1 MKKTIILLFFI
12 AISGISRAQQPID
25 SLYLWVNFQKET
37 IVIDIP
43 KDYFTLRTV
52 APKLPRFVAV
62 RKLNILVPP
71 LPQNDLLLQ
80 TFHNY
85 LTKTTEP
92 VDNYERLDWLR
103 VMALYLYFS
112 RNDLSKLAPEVLTT
126 LENWQTAPST
136 NIIRKEVELV
146 KRWEEMV
153 QPNAN

>member
-25 SLYLWVNFQKET
+25 SLYLWVNFQEEN

-52 APKLPRFVAV
+52 VPKLPGFVAV

-92 VDNYERLDWLR
+92 ADNYHRLDWLR
-103 VMALYLYFS
+103 VMALYLYFNQE
-112 RNDLSKLAPEVLTT
+112 RDQVFLSETGKI
-126 LENWQTAPST
+126 LEDWKQMPTAGPLRT
-136 NIIRKEVELV
+136 EIGYIEQWLMLKYE
-146 KRWEEMV
+146 
-153 QPNAN
+153 

>member
-1 MKKTIILLFFI
+1 MKKTILFLFLI
-12 AISGISRAQQPID
+12 TLAGISRAQQPID

-52 APKLPRFVAV
+52 VPKLPGFVAV

-80 TFHNY
+80 SFHDY
-85 LTKTTEP
+85 LSKTTEP
-92 VDNYERLDWLR
+92 ADNYERLDWLR

-112 RNDLSKLAPEVLTT
+112 RNDQQQFLPEMTKVIEVWKQTPEAQPVKSEVL
-126 LENWQTAPST
+126 LIENWMKIKP
-136 NIIRKEVELV
+136 EL
-146 KRWEEMV
+146 
-153 QPNAN
+153 

>member
-52 APKLPRFVAV
+52 VPKLPGFVAV

-71 LPQNDLLLQ
+71 LPQKDLLLQ

-85 LTKTTEP
+85 LTK
-92 VDNYERLDWLR
+92 
-103 VMALYLYFS
+103 
-112 RNDLSKLAPEVLTT
+112 
-126 LENWQTAPST
+126 ST
-136 NIIRKEVELV
+136 
-146 KRWEEMV
+146 
-153 QPNAN
+153 

>member
-1 MKKTIILLFFI
+1 MKKTILFLFLI
-12 AISGISRAQQPID
+12 TLASISRAQQPID

-52 APKLPRFVAV
+52 VPKLPGFVAV

-80 TFHNY
+80 SLHDY

-92 VDNYERLDWLR
+92 ADNYERLDWLR

-112 RNDLSKLAPEVLTT
+112 RNDLSKLAPEVLET
-126 LENWQTAPST
+126 LENWQTSSET
-136 NIIRKEVELV
+136 FVIRKEA
-146 KRWEEMV
+146 EMV
-153 QPNAN
+153 LMWIKIK

>member
-1 MKKTIILLFFI
+1 MKKTILFLFLI
-12 AISGISRAQQPID
+12 TLAGISRAQQPID

-52 APKLPRFVAV
+52 VPKLPGFVAV

-71 LPQNDLLLQ
+71 LPQNDILLQ
-80 TFHNY
+80 SFHDY

-92 VDNYERLDWLR
+92 ADNYERLDWLR

-112 RNDLSKLAPEVLTT
+112 RNDHQQFFPEITKVIEVWKQTPEAQPVKSEVL
-126 LENWQTAPST
+126 LIENWMKIKT
-136 NIIRKEVELV
+136 EL
-146 KRWEEMV
+146 
-153 QPNAN
+153 

>member
-1 MKKTIILLFFI
+1 MKKTILFLFLI
-12 AISGISRAQQPID
+12 TLAGISRAQQPID

-52 APKLPRFVAV
+52 VPKLPGFVAV

-80 TFHNY
+80 SLHDY

-92 VDNYERLDWLR
+92 ADNYERLDWLR

-112 RNDLSKLAPEVLTT
+112 RNDLSKLAPEVLET
-126 LENWQTAPST
+126 LENWQTSSET
-136 NIIRKEVELV
+136 FVIRKEA
-146 KRWEEMV
+146 EMV
-153 QPNAN
+153 LMWIKIK